1 MEPLISVIIPVYN
14 VEQYLRRCVDSV
26 IAQSYSNIEIILIDD
41 GSTDKSGEICDE
53 IGKTDDRIIV
63 YHKENG
69 GVSRARNYGI
79 DRAKGEY
86 IGFVDSDD
94 FIAVDMYEYLYKLI
108 SENDSKIAICG
119 AADYYSDDSIV
130 YPPHRTEKKV
140 HNIEAIRMMLE
151 SETPMY
157 VVNKLFAREVFKDI
171 RFEPDMIYEDA
182 LILLDLFKHADNVA
196 VSSDTKYYYYRRPGS
211 LSSAKY
217 SEKIHDIV
225 KAHDHNYYIASSID
239 ASLCRPAKARQCWAR
254 LVVLDRMIVSGRS
267 LNEPIAKKYI
277 DFVRGN
283 TGIVVNN
290 KLFTAKRKAMFVSLC
305 ISPSLYAFLV
315 GKFGR

>member
-1 MEPLISVIIPVYN
+1 MHDLISIIVPVYN
-14 VEQYLRRCVDSV
+14 VEKYLRKCVDSI
-26 IAQSYSNIEIILIDD
+26 IAQTYKKIEIILVDD
-41 GSTDKSGEICDE
+41 GSTDNSGVICDE
-53 IGKTDDRIIV
+53 IGKVDDRIVV

-69 GVSRARNYGI
+69 GVSSARNYGI
-79 DRAKGEY
+79 ERAKGNY

-94 FIAVDMYEYLYKLI
+94 FIAPDMYEYLYRI
-108 SENDSKIAICG
+108 ASDNNAQIAICG
-119 AADYYSDDSIV
+119 AADYYNDDNII
-130 YPPHRTEKKV
+130 YPANRPIKITN
-140 HNIEAIRMMLE
+140 NIEAIRMMLE

-157 VVNKLFAREVFKDI
+157 VVNKIFIREIFNDV
-171 RFEPDMIYEDA
+171 RFEPDRIYEDA
-182 LILLDLFKHADNVA
+182 LILVDLFKSVDKVA

-217 SEKIHDIV
+217 SEKLHDIV

-239 ASLCRPAKARQCWAR
+239 ASLCKPAIARQCWAR

-283 TGIVVNN
+283 TGIVLNN
-290 KLFTAKRKAMFVSLC
+290 KLFTAKRKAVFVSLC